1 VPYHLDLVADNCA
14 TIFLCEGEKDADR
27 LRTLKP
33 ALCATT
39 LSGGSKWAPEIAE
52 YFRDRDVIVVPDR
65 DAAG

>member
-1 VPYHLDLVADNCA
+1 
-14 TIFLCEGEKDADR
+14 
-27 LRTLKP
+27 
-33 ALCATT
+33 LCATT